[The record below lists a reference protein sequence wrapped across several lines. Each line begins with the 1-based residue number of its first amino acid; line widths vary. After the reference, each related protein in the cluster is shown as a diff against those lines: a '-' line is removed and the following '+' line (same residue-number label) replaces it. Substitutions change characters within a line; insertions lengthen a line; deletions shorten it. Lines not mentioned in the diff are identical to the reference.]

1 MNWTANYP
9 VELSAPDIEPYR
21 AGNTGIPYYTTF
33 DSGAAGPH
41 VLINALVHGNELCGA
56 IAVDTLMRRQVR
68 PARGRLTFGFC
79 NVAAYRRFDP
89 KDPNATRYVDEDF
102 NRLWDNATL
111 DGDRRSVE
119 LERARE
125 IRPLIDTVDYL
136 LDIHSM
142 QHRTVPLMMAGPIE
156 KGRTLAAAL
165 GYPRYVVA
173 DAGHAA
179 GRRLRDYAGFAD
191 PESPKNAL
199 LVECGQHWES
209 GASGIALEACF
220 RFLLHFD
227 MIDQSVA
234 DADLSPTEAGQQI
247 IQVTDA
253 VTIQTDGFRFSG
265 DFKGMECL
273 PEAGT
278 EIGRDGDR
286 KVLTPYDNCVLI
298 MPSRRL
304 NKGQTAVRLGRLIG

>member
-1 MNWTANYP
+1 MSGTANYP

-56 IAVDTLMRRQVR
+56 IAVDTLMRWQVR
-68 PARGRLTFGFC
+68 PPRGRLTLGFS
-79 NVAAYRRFDP
+79 NVAAYHRFDP
-89 KDPNATRYVDEDF
+89 ADPNATRYVDEDF
-102 NRLWDNATL
+102 NRLWDAGTL
-111 DGDRRSVE
+111 EGRRRSVE
-119 LERARE
+119 LDRARE
-125 IRPLIDTVDYL
+125 IRPLIDTVDHL
-136 LDIHSM
+136 LDVHSM
-142 QHRTVPLMMAGPIE
+142 QHRTVPLMMAGPLE
-156 KGRTLAAAL
+156 KGRALAAAL
-165 GYPRYVVA
+165 SYPRYVVA

-179 GRRLRDYAGFAD
+179 GRRLRDYAGFGD
-191 PESPKNAL
+191 PKSPKNAL

-209 GASGIALEACF
+209 AAAGVALEACL
-220 RFLLHFD
+220 RFLLHFE
-227 MIDQSVA
+227 MIDPSVA
-234 DADLSPTEAGQQI
+234 AAHLSPTEARQQI

-253 VTIQTDGFRFSG
+253 VTIETDGFRFSS

-278 EIGRDGDR
+278 EIGRDGDK

-304 NKGQTAVRLGRLIG
+304 NRGQTAVRLGRLIG